1 MRKKGLSVAIVATL
15 ILSLI
20 LTGCSGGSSSKK
32 TAKIAFIGPI
42 TGSNAAIGLGM
53 RNSAELAVKEANSKG
68 DLPFKLELL
77 VLDDAGDPATAVNAV
92 NKAASD
98 PDVVAAVAH
107 FNSGC
112 ALATKD
118 VFHKYGL
125 PAIIPG
131 AINDKITADG
141 YAEITRVIT
150 ASKVQNQYAGDVAAK
165 DFGVKKIAVIN
176 DQTDY
181 GKTNAEQF
189 MDQAKKDGATILSFD
204 GISVGQQDYS
214 ALLTKIK
221 QESPDMIFFGGLATE
236 AGLIRRQMDGL
247 KIPAIFMSD
256 SGIQSNTFIQVAGNA
271 GEGTIAHGLVAPIE
285 DLPKGKQFIDA
296 YKAAGYK
303 EYYEAYGPFAYD
315 GVNIAIQALKA
326 TKSTDRKTV
335 AKAIKET
342 KDFDG
347 ILGKTTFA
355 SDGQTTLNTVITYV
369 VQEGKWIPL
378 NKSKFKVSGGKLQ

>member
-1 MRKKGLSVAIVATL
+1 MKKGIAL
-15 ILSLI
+15 ILSLTMVASS
-20 LTGCSGGSSSKK
+20 LLVGCGTGGTAKK
-32 TAKIAFIGPI
+32 TAKIAFIAPI

-53 RNSAELAVKEANSKG
+53 RNSAELAVKEANKKG
-68 DLPFKLELL
+68 DLPFNLELQ
-77 VLDDAGDPATAVNAV
+77 VLDDAGDPVTAVNAV

-98 PDVVAAVAH
+98 PSVVASVAH

-125 PAIIPG
+125 PAVIAA

-141 YAEITRVIT
+141 YPEITRVIT
-150 ASKVQNQYAGDVAAK
+150 ASQPQNLFAGDVAAK
-165 DFGVKKIAVIN
+165 QFGVQKIAVIQ

-189 MDQAKKDGATILSFD
+189 AEEAKKNGATIQSFD

-221 QESPDMIFFGGLATE
+221 QESPDMVFFGGLATE
-236 AGLIRRQMDGL
+236 AGLIKRQMEGL

-256 SGIQSNTFIQVAGNA
+256 SGIQSKTFIEIAGSA
-271 GEGTIAHGLVAPIE
+271 GEGTIAHGLVSPIE

-296 YKAAGYK
+296 YNAANYK

-315 GVNIAIQALKA
+315 AVNIIIEALKS
-326 TKSTDRKTV
+326 TKSTDRATV
-335 AKAIKET
+335 AKAIKAT
-342 KDFDG
+342 KDYDG
-347 ILGKTTFA
+347 ILGKTSFDA
-355 SDGQTTLNTVITYV
+355 NGQTTLNTVVTFV
-369 VQEGKWIPL
+369 VQDGKWIPL
-378 NKSKFKVSGGKLQ
+378 AKSKYKISGGKLQ